1 MSNPEITISIDD
13 LVATVEIHRPPHN
26 FFDFEMIRGLADSYE
41 SIDANPAARA
51 IVLCSEGKAFCAGA
65 NFTERTNSPNGTYG
79 LYVFGSGANS
89 AVWGERDLTDTAGI
103 LLAELTGTYDDDQYA
118 EAAAY
123 SRATST
129 DTAILLAVRSSASGA
144 YLLEN
149 RDDDHIRIG
158 KTTHA
163 DDFTELADS
172 GVISINDNDVMRL
185 EVLGSTITA
194 YLNDVAI
201 LSVVDTTFT
210 TGKPGLGH
218 RTLGALEVGDGTWD
232 DFEAGDLVSAGVPV
246 KALGAP
252 RHLLAFERDDNE
264 AQLLVS
270 SPGAV
275 EAFETGTPEGV

>member
-1 MSNPEITISIDD
+1 VPARSTVFGPDNFE
-13 LVATVEIHRPPHN
+13 ATYGYGI
-26 FFDFEMIRGLADSYE
+26 
-41 SIDANPAARA
+41 ANP
-51 IVLCSEGKAFCAGA
+51 LWDHA

-89 AVWGERDLTDTAGI
+89 AVWGERDLLDTAGI

-218 RTLGALEVGDGTWD
+218 RLLGALEVGDGTWD